1 MSPKLR
7 PMSTGE
13 VLDRTFNL
21 YRNHFLLFTGISVGQ
36 VMCMMVGV
44 LLVYLLAGALAQGI
58 DSPDP
63 AFVGLAIVVY
73 MMVVGLFYLIGYAL
87 GTGAT
92 IYAVSK
98 LHLGYA
104 AGIVESY
111 REMRPMVWRTMRIV
125 ITVFVRLMGIMMLT
139 ELVIGTLAVIV
150 IRAKPDFRGSSLD
163 VAFNIFLFT
172 VFVAGSAWAARVT
185 CQYSLAV
192 PACVLERLPARQA
205 LKRSSWLTARAL
217 GRIFLAF
224 LLMGILSL
232 GLFYALQI
240 PGFLVAESHPGF
252 VAFGLRW
259 AGIFISMIL
268 AFPIG
273 TIALSLIYYDQRVRK
288 EAFDLQVLMD
298 ALAGQPQVQP
308 ASAPLG

>member
-44 LLVYLLAGALAQGI
+44 LLVYLIASAPAQGI

-63 AFVGLAIVVY
+63 AIVVMAVMLY
-73 MMVVGLFYLIGYAL
+73 MLVVGLFYLIGYAL

-92 IYAVSK
+92 IYAVSR

-111 REMRPMVWRTMRIV
+111 REMRPLVWRTMRIV
-125 ITVFVRLMGIMMLT
+125 ITVFVRLMGVMMLT
-139 ELVIGTLAVIV
+139 EFVIGVLTVIV
-150 IRAKPDFRGSSLD
+150 TKAGFRTGNSFD
-163 VAFNIFLFT
+163 AAFNIFLFAI
-172 VFVAGSAWAARVT
+172 FVAGSAWAARVT

-205 LKRSSWLTARAL
+205 LKRSNWLAAAAL
-217 GRIFLAF
+217 RRIFLAF

-252 VAFGLRW
+252 VALALRW

-298 ALAGQPQVQP
+298 ALTGQPQVQP
-308 ASAPLG
+308 ASAPLV